1 MKKSMSD
8 SFDIKPYWG
17 AGPLRLGMS
26 RKQVEAVLGPPD
38 KTRSTTFFNE
48 TIEFR
53 CESALQTVYSAEG
66 ALVEISFGR
75 AVEGVTIN
83 DLDVFKTPGREVIE
97 RLVKADGRP
106 LEIVGI
112 IVFLNLGISMT
123 GFLQDD
129 EPGQKAIGV
138 FAKGRFDTKLEKMR
152 PYKLKKNRSQ

>member
-1 MKKSMSD
+1 MSTE
-8 SFDIKPYWG
+8 FDLQPYLG

-26 RKQVEAVLGPPD
+26 RKQVEAVLGLPD

-53 CESALQTVYSAEG
+53 CENALQTVYSAEG
-66 ALVEISFGR
+66 ALVEISFGG
-75 AVEGVTIN
+75 AVEGVTFN
-83 DLDVFKTPGREVIE
+83 DLDVFKAPGREVIE
-97 RLVKADGRP
+97 RLVKADGSP

-152 PYKLKKNRSQ
+152 PFKMK

>member
-1 MKKSMSD
+1 MND
-8 SFDIKPYWG
+8 NVPNHFDIKPYLG
-17 AGPLRLGMS
+17 VGPLRFGMT
-26 RKQVEAVLGPPD
+26 RKQVEDVLGLPD

-53 CESALQTVYSAEG
+53 CENALQTVYSAEG

-75 AVEGVTIN
+75 AVEGVTFN
-83 DLDVFKTPGREVIE
+83 DLDVFKAPGREVIE
-97 RLVKADGRP
+97 RLVKADGNP

-138 FAKGRFDTKLEKMR
+138 FAKGRVDTKLEKMR
-152 PYKLKKNRSQ
+152 PFKLKKK